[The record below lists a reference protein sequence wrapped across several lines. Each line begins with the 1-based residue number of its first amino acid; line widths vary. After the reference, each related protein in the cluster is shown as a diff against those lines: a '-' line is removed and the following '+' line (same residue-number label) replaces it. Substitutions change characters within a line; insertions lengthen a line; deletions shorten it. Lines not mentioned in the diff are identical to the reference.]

1 MINYIKGKL
10 AGITGNSIIVEN
22 GGIGYEIFVPVPA
35 GYGTWQQGEE
45 ILVYTY
51 MHVRED
57 LVQLFGFADRDSL
70 EVFKMLV
77 TVSGIGPKGAVGI
90 IGAMGTDTLR
100 FAILAD
106 DEKTIAK
113 APGIGIKTAR
123 KLIIELKD
131 KIKAKEVIEEAFV
144 HGREK
149 TVSSGSSQLI
159 SDAAE
164 ALEALGYAPAQA
176 LAAVKSVDKDTYKT
190 ASELLKLSLKNL

>member
-1 MINYIKGKL
+1 MINYIRGKL
-10 AGITGNSIIVEN
+10 ADITGNSIIVEN
-22 GGIGYEIFVPVPA
+22 GGIGYEIFVPGTA
-35 GYGTWQQGEE
+35 GYGKWQAGRE

-57 LVQLFGFADRDSL
+57 LVQLFGFADKDSL

-77 TVSGIGPKGAVGI
+77 TVSGIGPKGALGI

-131 KIKAKEVIEEAFV
+131 KIKAKETTGTVMPSGEESEA
-144 HGREK
+144 
-149 TVSSGSSQLI
+149 SSGSVQLI

-176 LAAVKSVDKDTYKT
+176 LAAVKSVDKNTYKT